1 MKVSEVYKTDYVAAG
16 DLDGKDVTLTVK
28 AIHGPNKLKREDGK
42 LIDKPVAEFA
52 ETPKKL
58 VIGKTNA
65 RLIRMTHGNEM
76 DGWVGRKITLYPTT
90 TEMAKAAAEQA
101 GCIILAERG
110 KMVTVPC
117 IRIRVG
123 SAEASGRMG

>member
-1 MKVSEVYKTDYVAAG
+1 MKVSEVYRTDYVAAG
-16 DLDGKDVTLTVK
+16 DLDRKDVTLTIK
-28 AIHGPNKLKREDGK
+28 AIHEPNKLKREDGK
-42 LIDKPVAEFA
+42 LIDKPVAEFV

-65 RLIRMTHGNEM
+65 RLIRMTHGNVM
-76 DGWVGRKITLYPTT
+76 DSWVGRKITLYPTT

-101 GCIILAERG
+101 GCMILSERG

-117 IRIRVG
+117 IRVRV
-123 SAEASGRMG
+123 SADAMGGMS